1 MFAAAVWDVLGCDGH
16 LGRVFTTARDGE
28 IFITF
33 LTYGRGG
40 MRRLLDVK
48 SDSVRL
54 AVVLLVGLLL
64 LHELRSGWE
73 LLLVLLVVGFELLGL
88 LVLLLGALL

>member
-1 MFAAAVWDVLGCDGH
+1 
-16 LGRVFTTARDGE
+16 
-28 IFITF
+28 
-33 LTYGRGG
+33 

>member
-1 MFAAAVWDVLGCDGH
+1 
-16 LGRVFTTARDGE
+16 
-28 IFITF
+28 
-33 LTYGRGG
+33 

-54 AVVLLVGLLL
+54 AVILLVGLLL
-64 LHELRSGWE
+64 LHKLRSGWE
-73 LLLVLLVVGFELLGL
+73 LLLVLLVAGFELLGL